1 MSLDQ
6 FLESSNSRRT
16 SCCNLKIRG
25 LGAKLCV
32 AFLFFIFE
40 RIYDVLKSNRPCILL
55 NKNINFN
62 EDEKESKMENLH
74 TVLGWRTLYFSSY
87 KNRKIKV
94 KLWWVGARERKQ
106 RTFFV
111 PFILSEG
118 NFLTFVYWM
127 HFQNIHTSSCQ
138 KSLLHTLDCLFICL
152 HNQLL

>member
-62 EDEKESKMENLH
+62 EDKKESKMENPH

-87 KNRKIKV
+87 KNRKIRV
-94 KLWWVGARERKQ
+94 KLWWVGAREKKQ
-106 RTFFV
+106 RTFSV
-111 PFILSEG
+111 PFFNICVLNTLSEYTY
-118 NFLTFVYWM
+118 FFMSKIITS
-127 HFQNIHTSSCQ
+127 HTWLSFYMFTQSIIIA
-138 KSLLHTLDCLFICL
+138 S
-152 HNQLL
+152 